1 MFRSIHIWLYGIVAE
16 LEYSLYPWKSSTPPT
31 WAVERWNLNGETNTD
46 GELEESV
53 LNYDWLKSHDDKIN
67 RLQNE
72 MIYVIDAINNNNLS
86 KK

>member
-1 MFRSIHIWLYGIVAE
+1 MLRSIHIWIYGIVAE
-16 LEYSLYPWKSSTPPT
+16 LEYILYPWKTSTPPA
-31 WAVERWNLNGETNTD
+31 WAIKKWNLNDETNTD
-46 GELEESV
+46 GEIEESV

-72 MIYVIDAINNNNLS
+72 MIYVINVINKNNLS

>member
-1 MFRSIHIWLYGIVAE
+1 MLRSIHIWIYGIVAE
-16 LEYSLYPWKSSTPPT
+16 LEYILYPWKTSTPPA
-31 WAVERWNLNGETNTD
+31 WAIKKWNLNDETNTD
-46 GELEESV
+46 GEIEESV

-72 MIYVIDAINNNNLS
+72 MIYVIDVLNNNNLS